1 MPIAPKGFPVMLT
14 FDLDAETLW
23 TARDPKNW
31 ERPIALSQG
40 TYGWKVGMGRIL
52 DLLDRYAIKVTFF
65 IPGLV
70 MRQHPGL
77 MEDVLKRGHEIGHHS
92 WSHAWITSLT
102 PEQER
107 EEMEKGIE
115 IIREMTGRKPVGYR
129 SPAGEFSQI
138 TLKLLKE
145 YGFGYSSNFFDDDS
159 PYLLRFDGQTTDIV
173 EFPFAWVLD
182 DAPFF
187 LYSITLPGRTMHPP
201 SSVLEG
207 WIDEFDT
214 LYREDREFVL
224 AMHPQIIG
232 RPSRIT
238 MLEKLIKHIL
248 SHPKVWFARCDQVAE
263 AVRPYLKEHGMV
275 MEPVALRRPPY
286 G

>member
-1 MPIAPKGFPVMLT
+1 MPLSEYGFPVMLT

-23 TARDPKNW
+23 TARDPKNA
-31 ERPIALSQG
+31 ERPIVLSQG
-40 TYGWKVGMGRIL
+40 RYGWKVGAGRIL
-52 DLLDRYAIKVTFF
+52 ELLDRYRIRSTFF
-65 IPGLV
+65 VPGLV
-70 MRQHPGL
+70 IQQRPWVV
-77 MEDVLKRGHEIGHHS
+77 EDILRRGHEVAHHS
-92 WSHAWITSLT
+92 WSHAWIVNLS

-107 EEMEKGIE
+107 EEFEKGIE
-115 IIREMTGRKPVGYR
+115 IIERTTGRKPVGWR
-129 SPAGEFSQI
+129 SPAAKFSLI
-138 TLKLLKE
+138 TLKLLQE
-145 YGFGYSSNFFDDDS
+145 YGFRYSSNFFDDDS
-159 PYLLRFDGQTTDIV
+159 PYLHEVDGKLTDIV

-207 WIDEFDT
+207 WVDEFDT

-248 SHPKVWFARCDQVAE
+248 ERPGVWFARCDEVAE
-263 AVRPYLKEHGMV
+263 AIRPALQARHQHTPGAHVR
-275 MEPVALRRPPY
+275 
-286 G
+286 